1 MIVTLILI
9 LLIIVFM
16 AFFIGMNLSN
26 VCTFWF
32 FKTYTDL
39 PVAVL
44 TLIAFGA
51 GIIFAL
57 LFILVAKM
65 KAPASDAEIRA
76 QKKLEK
82 KQRAEEKQAGE
93 NSKEAVEKN
102 KSDDDWPLRNTDEVV
117 ADKPATVADVGRK
130 ILGTVRILPDGAGGK
145 RPSLLDKL
153 KIEKEKLSREKAA
166 GGAVNE
172 KGVAI

>member
-9 LLIIVFM
+9 ILLVIFM

-65 KAPASDAEIRA
+65 KAPATDSEARA
-76 QKKLEK
+76 AKRLEK
-82 KQRAEEKQAGE
+82 KARAEEKLRKLKE
-93 NSKEAVEKN
+93 KEA
-102 KSDDDWPLRNTDEVV
+102 
-117 ADKPATVADVGRK
+117 
-130 ILGTVRILPDGAGGK
+130 
-145 RPSLLDKL
+145 
-153 KIEKEKLSREKAA
+153 EKEAAKIKNRKPEVSSTTSSAPAEK
-166 GGAVNE
+166 
-172 KGVAI
+172 K

>member
-9 LLIIVFM
+9 LLLVVFM

-32 FKTYTDL
+32 FKTYTEL

-44 TLIAFGA
+44 ALIAFGA

-65 KAPASDAEIRA
+65 KAPPSDAEARA

-82 KQRAEEKQAGE
+82 KAKAEEKLRLAKE
-93 NSKEAVEKN
+93 KEAAKQ
-102 KSDDDWPLRNTDEVV
+102 
-117 ADKPATVADVGRK
+117 AA
-130 ILGTVRILPDGAGGK
+130 
-145 RPSLLDKL
+145 
-153 KIEKEKLSREKAA
+153 KEAK
-166 GGAVNE
+166 
-172 KGVAI
+172 KGSQVSK

>member
-1 MIVTLILI
+1 MVVTLILI
-9 LLIIVFM
+9 LLIVIFM

-44 TLIAFGA
+44 ALIAFGA

-65 KAPASDAEIRA
+65 KAPPSDAEERA
-76 QKKLEK
+76 AKKLQ
-82 KQRAEEKQAGE
+82 KQAKAEEKRRLA
-93 NSKEAVEKN
+93 
-102 KSDDDWPLRNTDEVV
+102 
-117 ADKPATVADVGRK
+117 
-130 ILGTVRILPDGAGGK
+130 
-145 RPSLLDKL
+145 
-153 KIEKEKLSREKAA
+153 REKQAA
-166 GGAVNE
+166 KEMKKAHHSELDSGSGQ
-172 KGVAI
+172 